1 MMNRLIFIIRYLE
14 IYLRQHIDKYMRR
27 FAADERGSASLEAV
41 LVFPLIIAVI
51 VIMMLAAVYAYQLVY
66 VQYVSLTAAERASY
80 NWDARDREFHTAQ
93 ADSTQYYGLYEH
105 EQAALLLKSLIP
117 LSSEQLNVQHV
128 IHSQAAMLE
137 KNGKLIQ
144 DKLAKTEA
152 YIVGTDSNVTGNMG
166 LSQHIFMTQMTIS
179 LKKNSSPL
187 FWQQQILL
195 PSPSYT
201 AQYTIHAPTQF
212 IRNIDLFL
220 YYANRL
226 SSMTSEQKQKWKS
239 SGGKAVKSFSSS

>member
-1 MMNRLIFIIRYLE
+1 MMYTLWCKFSRLTH
-14 IYLRQHIDKYMRR
+14 YLRHITKRLQR
-27 FAADERGSASLEAV
+27 FTTDERGSASLEAV
-41 LVFPLIIAVI
+41 LVFPLIVAVI
-51 VIMMLAAVYAYQLVY
+51 IIMMLAAVYAYQLVH

-93 ADSTQYYGLYEH
+93 ADSTEYYGLYEH
-105 EQAALLLKSLIP
+105 EQSALLLRSLIP
-117 LSSEQLNVQHV
+117 LSSSELNEQYT
-128 IHSQAAMLE
+128 IHAYTPTME

-152 YIVGTDSNVTGNMG
+152 YIVGAGGHVTGSMS
-166 LSQHIFMTQMTIS
+166 LSQRILSTQITVS
-179 LKKNSSPL
+179 LQKGISPL
-187 FWQQQILL
+187 FWQQQALL

-201 AQYTIHAPTQF
+201 AQNTIHAPTQF
-212 IRNIDLFL
+212 IRNVDLFM
-220 YYANRL
+220 YYTKRL